1 MTITLKNGD
10 NYNWSK
16 LASANNADGSARN
29 VVYDPQGSVLT
40 ITWTI
45 AKKKLALPAA
55 NDNTYIVNGSELVY
69 IPVGF
74 DEQTMTVTGNKSGYG
89 GSFTAYISIIDTDN
103 YEWADGTLGAV
114 AIEWR
119 VVGADALFAALASV
133 FAVLAAGAAAFM
145 CVELYKYLKKKK
157 AKSGGFHGGGGSNS
171 RNDSAAEASKTE
183 KSENAETTEKA
194 EAARVDNAPAAENN
208 NEGKVTA

>member
-1 MTITLKNGD
+1 MPT
-10 NYNWSK
+10 
-16 LASANNADGSARN
+16 
-29 VVYDPQGSVLT
+29 
-40 ITWTI
+40 
-45 AKKKLALPAA
+45 A

-74 DEQTMTVTGNKSGYG
+74 DETTMTVTGNKSGYG
-89 GSFTAYISIIDTDN
+89 GSFTAYVSIIDTDN

-157 AKSGGFHGGGGSNS
+157 AKGGGNGGGSNS
-171 RNDSAAEASKTE
+171 RNDSEAEASKTE
-183 KSENAETTEKA
+183 NSENAETTEKA

-208 NEGKVTA
+208 SKGRVTA